1 MLCEYNSW
9 LRLVPRMFVFTG
21 TTLIACAGLSA
32 GSGGGAD
39 QRGCYRAGGGG
50 GKWLNEER
58 EWGIGV
64 HSNYAFRF
72 MSASVMI
79 LGRNGHFGKRFVRKV
94 AFILY
99 I

>member
-1 MLCEYNSW
+1 MCCVNITHGS
-9 LRLVPRMFVFTG
+9 PCAT

-50 GKWLNEER
+50 GGKWLNEER

-64 HSNYAFRF
+64 HFN
-72 MSASVMI
+72 
-79 LGRNGHFGKRFVRKV
+79 
-94 AFILY
+94 
-99 I
+99 